1 MTERSEWRIEPIT
14 QHHLRESFECGVAEL
29 DEFIRRYAR
38 QSERMGLARTFVATT
53 GTVPRVLDYFTLR
66 SGSVEFANLPP
77 DETKRFPRYPV
88 PVVHLARLAVDRS
101 AQAQGL
107 GERLLYTA
115 FSKAYEASKEIAV
128 YAVEVIAIDGQI
140 RNFYL
145 KYGFRPLVHD
155 ELHLYLPI
163 KTLAKLFDKSAR

>member
-1 MTERSEWRIEPIT
+1 
-14 QHHLRESFECGVAEL
+14 
-29 DEFIRRYAR
+29 
-38 QSERMGLARTFVATT
+38 MGLGRTFVATT
-53 GTVPRVLDYFTLR
+53 GTVPRVLGYFTLR

-77 DETKRFPRYPV
+77 DETQRFPRYPV

-101 AQAQGL
+101 AQGL

-128 YAVEVIAIDGQI
+128 YAVEVIAFDGQI

-145 KYGFRPLVHD
+145 KYRFRPLVHD
-155 ELHLYLPI
+155 ELHLYLSI
-163 KTLAKLFDKSAR
+163 KTLVKLFDKSAR